1 VDQRQVYLIQHAGQG
16 GRFQFADTDIMRV
29 VCDITRRGQ
38 DMGVVLQ
45 GDHTGLG
52 QQQQGATA
60 VGGVVGDGHGGALGD
75 VVQRVQFAGVDAK
88 RLDVDVGNADQIG
101 AAALVELVEIGL
113 VLEEVGVQ
121 TAFGHLQI
129 GLYVIGEHLDIQLDT
144 LFGEAG
150 FDELKQ
156 FGVGYGGG
164 GD

>member
-1 VDQRQVYLIQHAGQG
+1 RCHQLLDRFVVLILGTGDEDIGVRGIFALDGQRVLGGVQAGFQRVVGVDQRQVYLIQHAGQG

-113 VLEEVGVQ
+113 
-121 TAFGHLQI
+121 
-129 GLYVIGEHLDIQLDT
+129 
-144 LFGEAG
+144 
-150 FDELKQ
+150 
-156 FGVGYGGG
+156 
-164 GD
+164 